1 MRVAYFDLE
10 TTGFPTTSEILQIAV
25 ETDESEENDDTLF
38 NQYIFPETSYIP
50 HGAQKVHGISI
61 VNGELHKNGERLTD
75 VTSATEGLNDFLE
88 FLEDLRENDDEE
100 IVLCA
105 HNCKRFDSKTLSHN
119 LGIRGLSLPA
129 NVKFSDSLSILK
141 KYHQERGN
149 GFNRFLL
156 KS

>member
-10 TTGFPTTSEILQIAV
+10 TTGFPTTSEILQVAAI
-25 ETDESEENDDTLF
+25 TDESDANDDALF
-38 NQYIFPETSYIP
+38 NQYIYPETNYIP

-61 VNGELHKNGERLTD
+61 VNDELHKNGERLTD
-75 VTSATEGLNDFLE
+75 VASATEGLNDFLE

-105 HNCKRFDSKTLSHN
+105 HNCRRFDSKTLSHN

-141 KYHQERGN
+141 KYHQEIGN
-149 GFNRFLL
+149 
-156 KS
+156 